1 VADAITARVPRP
13 DEFAPARRQ
22 LEEGDPFAFRATSE
36 PLNREE
42 REARSASASA
52 LTAGEVAAALADL
65 ARLFAD
71 AEPARPGTPSSSLR
85 RSRPAAPKAR
95 ALRLRYTPTIRAHE
109 AHMLPEPR
117 PEDAPAG
124 AATVALTT
132 QGQ

>member
-1 VADAITARVPRP
+1 MVDAISARVPRP

-22 LEEGDPFAFRATSE
+22 LEEEGDPFAFRATSE

-71 AEPARPGTPSSSLR
+71 AEPATRHPIVQPAPLPPCGSQSTCATAALHPDDSCSRRTHAPRASS
-85 RSRPAAPKAR
+85 
-95 ALRLRYTPTIRAHE
+95 
-109 AHMLPEPR
+109 
-117 PEDAPAG
+117 
-124 AATVALTT
+124 
-132 QGQ
+132 